1 MYLKE
6 FQDKLLNEMALKGIP
21 EISKV
26 TFSLYEEKEYNAVT
40 GAKVVNAP
48 KKGENPD
55 KHKSWLIETD
65 GVALQK
71 VLGFDEIDFK
81 RTTSNDI

>member
-1 MYLKE
+1 
-6 FQDKLLNEMALKGIP
+6 MALKGIP

-26 TFSLYEEKEYNAVT
+26 TFSLYEEKEYNAIT
-40 GAKVVNAP
+40 GEKIENKV
-48 KKGENPD
+48 KKGEPAN
-55 KHKSWLIETD
+55 KYKCWLIETD